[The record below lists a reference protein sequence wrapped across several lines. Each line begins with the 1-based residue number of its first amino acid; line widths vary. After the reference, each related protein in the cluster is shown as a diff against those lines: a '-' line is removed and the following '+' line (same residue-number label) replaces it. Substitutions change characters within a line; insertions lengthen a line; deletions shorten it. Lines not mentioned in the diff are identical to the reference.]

1 MDTMVERRKLGN
13 SDLNITPIG
22 FGAWA
27 IGGGD
32 WRFGW
37 GAQDD
42 AESIAAIHRAV
53 ELGINWIDT
62 AAVYG
67 FGHSEEIVRKALD
80 GMSERPYVFTKC
92 GLVPSA
98 DDAKTPVENISAAS
112 IKRECEA
119 SLRRL
124 NVETIDLYQIHWPTD
139 DIADIEEAWTAMTDL
154 QRAGHVRYIG
164 VSNFD
169 VAELQRAL
177 GVGPI
182 TSLQPPYSLVKPD
195 VENTILPFCQSH
207 GIGTIVYSPMGAG
220 LLTGAMTRERA
231 LALAPEDWRSKNAE
245 FQEPKLS
252 RNLKIVDLLIAIGKR
267 HGRSAGEV
275 AIAWTLHN
283 PAVTAAIVGA
293 RSAAQ
298 VEGNINALTFRLSD
312 EEYAE
317 IAALR
322 RSLD

>member
-1 MDTMVERRKLGN
+1 METTVERRRLGN
-13 SDLNITPIG
+13 SDLDITPIG

-42 AESIAAIHRAV
+42 AESIAAIHKAI

-112 IKRECEA
+112 IKAECEA

-169 VAELQRAL
+169 VAEMQRAL
-177 GVGPI
+177 QVGPI
-182 TSLQPPYSLVKPD
+182 TSLQPPFSLVKPE
-195 VENTILPFCQSH
+195 VEQTILPFCH
-207 GIGTIVYSPMGAG
+207 ERGIGTIVYSPMGAG

-231 LALAPEDWRSKNAE
+231 LALPPDDWRSKNPE
-245 FQEPKLS
+245 FQEPKLT
-252 RNLKIVDLLIAIGKR
+252 RNLKIVDLLVTIGKR

-275 AIAWTLHN
+275 AIAWTLHH

-298 VEGNINALTFRLSD
+298 VEGNINAMTFRLTD
-312 EEYAE
+312 EEFAE
-317 IAALR
+317 IEALR
-322 RSLD
+322 RSL

>member
-1 MDTMVERRKLGN
+1 MNTTVERRRLGN
-13 SDLNITPIG
+13 SDLDITPIG

-42 AESIAAIHRAV
+42 AESIAAIHKAV

-139 DIADIEEAWTAMTDL
+139 DISEIEEAWTAMTDL

-169 VAELQRAL
+169 VAEMQRAL
-177 GVGPI
+177 QVGPI

-195 VENTILPFCQSH
+195 VEQTILPFCREH

-231 LALAPEDWRSKNAE
+231 QSLAPEDWRSKNPE

-252 RNLKIVDLLIAIGKR
+252 RNLKIVDLLLAIGKR
-267 HGRSAGEV
+267 HGRLAGEV

-283 PAVTAAIVGA
+283 PAVTGAIVGA

-298 VEGNINALTFRLSD
+298 VEGNINALTFRLTD

-317 IAALR
+317 IEALR
-322 RSLD
+322 RSL

>member
-1 MDTMVERRKLGN
+1 VNTTVERRRLGN
-13 SDLNITPIG
+13 SDLDITPIG

-42 AESIAAIHRAV
+42 AESIAAIHKAV

-169 VAELQRAL
+169 VAEMQRAL
-177 GVGPI
+177 QVGPI
-182 TSLQPPYSLVKPD
+182 TSLQPPFSLVKPE
-195 VENTILPFCQSH
+195 VEQTILPFCH
-207 GIGTIVYSPMGAG
+207 ERGIGTIVYSPMGAG

-231 LALAPEDWRSKNAE
+231 LALPPDDWRSKNAE

-252 RNLKIVDLLIAIGKR
+252 RNLKIVDLLVAIGKR
-267 HGRSAGEV
+267 HERSAGEV
-275 AIAWTLHN
+275 AIAWTLHH

-298 VEGNINALTFRLSD
+298 VEGNINALTFRLTD
-312 EEYAE
+312 EEFAE
-317 IAALR
+317 IEALR
-322 RSLD
+322 RSL

>member
-1 MDTMVERRKLGN
+1 VNTTVERRRLGN
-13 SDLNITPIG
+13 SDLDITPIG

-42 AESIAAIHRAV
+42 AESIAAIHKAV

-139 DIADIEEAWTAMTDL
+139 DISEIEEAWTAMTDL

-169 VAELQRAL
+169 VAEMQRAL
-177 GVGPI
+177 QVGPI

-195 VENTILPFCQSH
+195 VEQTILPFCREH

-231 LALAPEDWRSKNAE
+231 QSLAPEDWRSKNPE

-252 RNLKIVDLLIAIGKR
+252 RNLKIVDLLLAIGKR
-267 HGRSAGEV
+267 HGRLAGEV

-283 PAVTAAIVGA
+283 PAVTGAIVGA

-298 VEGNINALTFRLSD
+298 VEGNINALTFRLTD

-317 IAALR
+317 IEALR
-322 RSLD
+322 RSL

>member
-1 MDTMVERRKLGN
+1 VNTTVERRRLGN
-13 SDLNITPIG
+13 SDLDITPIG

-42 AESIAAIHRAV
+42 AESIAAIHKAV

-139 DIADIEEAWTAMTDL
+139 DISEIEEAWTAMTDL

-169 VAELQRAL
+169 VAEMQRAL
-177 GVGPI
+177 QVGPI

-195 VENTILPFCQSH
+195 VEQTILPFCREH

-231 LALAPEDWRSKNAE
+231 QSLAPEDWRSKNPE

-252 RNLKIVDLLIAIGKR
+252 RNLKIVDLLLAIGKR
-267 HGRSAGEV
+267 HGRLAGEV

-283 PAVTAAIVGA
+283 SAVTGAIVGA

-298 VEGNINALTFRLSD
+298 VEGNINALTFRLTD

-317 IAALR
+317 IEALR
-322 RSLD
+322 RSL